1 MKSANKA
8 EASTILRQKAE
19 ALMNNR
25 TIKKGL
31 PLSEIEAIKL
41 VHELEV
47 YQIELELQNE
57 ELFRAKAEAAEL
69 ATEKYAELYDFAPS
83 GYFTLSRE
91 GNIIELNLCGSQ
103 MLGIER
109 SRLKNSP
116 FGFFV
121 SNETRPAFNHF
132 LGRVFNSKEKETCE
146 LTLTVKDNAPVYV
159 HLTGVLTENE
169 TQCLVTVVDIT
180 QIKELTELN
189 EILLS
194 SLPHPA
200 MYIRRKDRV
209 ILAANKIASD
219 LGVKIG
225 GNCWREFM
233 KTNFVSEQDQEIL
246 AKYPHIVPAECD
258 IKCSFCL
265 GDQCFSA
272 ATEQSVPEVHA
283 FDQIWNTF
291 WVKVSDDVFLHYA
304 VNITEHKQAEEA
316 LRQSEEKYHDLFANN
331 PQPMWIY
338 DLETL
343 AFLEVNDAAVN
354 HYGYSEAEFLS
365 MTIKDIRP
373 AEDIPALLKDIDLI
387 SKGYFQAGE
396 WRHIKK
402 NGEVII
408 VEITS
413 HSVIS
418 NGRKARH
425 VLVHDITKS
434 KKAEEALNYEQ
445 YLLQTL
451 MNNAPASI
459 YFKDCE
465 SRFIRINK
473 AQTKLF
479 GLSDPKQAIGK
490 TDFDFFTEEHA
501 KLAYEDEQKII
512 RTGQTINLEE
522 KETWPDHADTWV
534 STSKMPLRDKEQK
547 IIGTFGISMDITTR
561 RSTEEVLRK
570 SEERYRTLIEN
581 MGEGVGFLDVNE
593 TFVFAN
599 RSAEKIFGIDEGKLA
614 GLCLNDF
621 VVGENVEILKNEI
634 LKRIQGKNSVYE
646 HEIVLKDGSKKDI
659 LISATPNFEDGKFIG
674 TFAIFRD
681 FTDYKQV
688 VETLRISEERLELF
702 FSQSLD
708 GFFFMMLDEPFYWN
722 DTTDKEKALEYTF
735 AHQRITKIND
745 AMLLQYLGTRDQFVG
760 LTPNDLFA
768 HDIEYGKRT
777 WQELFDKG
785 RLHIETDERRLDGS
799 KMWVEGDYNCLYDS
813 KKRIIGHFG
822 IQRDVTDR
830 KQAEDNLRKSEDDL
844 RRINDEK
851 DKFFSIIAHDLRS
864 PFNGF
869 LGLTEIMAEG
879 MSRMT
884 LEEIQ
889 KMATVMRNS
898 ATNLFRLL
906 GNLLEWSRMQRGLTT
921 FVPETC
927 LVISKISESMMMVQD
942 AADKKE
948 ITINYDVPEDLMVFT
963 DGNMFG
969 VIIRN
974 LVTNAVKF
982 TPKGGCITVSAK
994 SVSDNSV
1001 EISIMDMGIGMD
1013 VDIIDNLF
1021 RLDINTSRKGTE
1033 GESSTGLGLIICKDY
1048 VEKHGGKLMVESEEG
1063 KGSTFRFTLPGS
1075 NEEMQSTEV

>member
-1 MKSANKA
+1 MKSDNKA

-19 ALMNNR
+19 ALMNKR
-25 TIKKGL
+25 TLKKSS
-31 PLSEIEAIKL
+31 PLSEIDAIKL

-57 ELFRAKAEAAEL
+57 ELFRAKAEAAEF
-69 ATEKYAELYDFAPS
+69 ASGKYAELYDFAPS

-103 MLGIER
+103 MLGKER
-109 SRLKNSP
+109 SQLKNSS

-121 SNETRPAFNHF
+121 SNETRPGFNHF

-146 LTLTVKDNAPVYV
+146 LTLTVNGNQPIFAQ
-159 HLTGVLTENE
+159 LTGVLTENE
-169 TQCLVTVVDIT
+169 THCLVTVVDTT

-200 MYIRRKDRV
+200 MYIRRIDRV

-219 LGVKIG
+219 LGVEVG
-225 GNCWREFM
+225 GHCWREFM
-233 KTNFVSEQDQEIL
+233 KTNFVSEQDREIM
-246 AKYPHIVPAECD
+246 AKYPNIVPAEFG

-265 GDQCFSA
+265 GDQCFTD
-272 ATEQSVPEVHA
+272 ATEQNIPEVHA
-283 FDQIWNTF
+283 FGKIWNTF

-304 VNITEHKQAEEA
+304 VNITEQKLAEKA
-316 LRQSEEKYHDLFANN
+316 LRESEEKYHDLFANN

-354 HYGYSEAEFLS
+354 HYGYSKAEFLS

-373 AEDIPALLKDIDLI
+373 AEDLPALLKDIDLTNN
-387 SKGYFQAGE
+387 GYFQAGE

-425 VLVHDITKS
+425 VLIHDITKS
-434 KKAEEALNYEQ
+434 KLAEEALNYEQ
-445 YLLQTL
+445 YLLHTL
-451 MNNAPASI
+451 MNNVPAHI
-459 YFKDCE
+459 YFKDLK
-465 SRFIRINK
+465 SRFTRINK
-473 AQTKLF
+473 AQAKLF
-479 GLSDPKQAIGK
+479 GLSDPRQAVGK
-490 TDFDFFTEEHA
+490 TDFDFFTDEHA
-501 KLAYEDEQKII
+501 QLAYEDEQEII
-512 RTGQTINLEE
+512 RTGQPVSLEE
-522 KETWPDHADTWV
+522 RETWADHSDTWV
-534 STSKMPLRDKEQK
+534 STNKMPLRDKDGK
-547 IIGTFGISMDITTR
+547 INGTFGISMDITAR
-561 RSTEEVLRK
+561 KSTEEVLRK

-593 TFVFAN
+593 TFIFAN
-599 RSAEKIFGIDEGKLA
+599 RSAEKIFGIDEGKLT

-634 LKRIQGKNSVYE
+634 HKRIQGKSSVYE
-646 HEIVLKDGSKKDI
+646 HEIVLKDGSKKHV

-681 FTDYKQV
+681 FTDYKQ
-688 VETLRISEERLELF
+688 
-702 FSQSLD
+702 
-708 GFFFMMLDEPFYWN
+708 
-722 DTTDKEKALEYTF
+722 
-735 AHQRITKIND
+735 
-745 AMLLQYLGTRDQFVG
+745 
-760 LTPNDLFA
+760 
-768 HDIEYGKRT
+768 
-777 WQELFDKG
+777 
-785 RLHIETDERRLDGS
+785 
-799 KMWVEGDYNCLYDS
+799 
-813 KKRIIGHFG
+813 
-822 IQRDVTDR
+822 
-830 KQAEDNLRKSEDDL
+830 AEDNLRKSEEDL
-844 RRINDEK
+844 RKINDEK

-982 TPKGGCITVSAK
+982 TPKYGSITVSAK
-994 SVSDNSV
+994 SVYDNFV
-1001 EISIMDMGIGMD
+1001 EISIMDTGIGMD
-1013 VDIIDNLF
+1013 ADIIDNLF

-1048 VEKHGGKLMVESEEG
+1048 VEKHGGKLWAESEEG
-1063 KGSTFRFTLPGS
+1063 KGSTFRFTLPGP
-1075 NEEMQSTEV
+1075 NEEMQSSEV